1 MTGDKMK
8 TYVVT
13 AVTHCTYIV
22 EAETP
27 EDAVWTFASNDPTSV
42 TETFTVYDDYGNELL
57 QEVTNENRR
66 V

>member
-1 MTGDKMK
+1 MIGGKMK
-8 TYVVT
+8 TYIVT

-22 EAETP
+22 QAETP
-27 EDAVWTFASNDPTSV
+27 EDAVWTFASNDPTA
-42 TETFTVYDDYGNELL
+42 TIETFTVYDVYGNELL